1 MSRGKHGTHG
11 MAWLA
16 GTGWKGKRGGRGGKE
31 KGGDGRRNISERAPW
46 GLKDRKGSYESACGG
61 QQLHNDAVLFA
72 EELVDNMR

>member
-46 GLKDRKGSYESACGG
+46 GLKERKESYESACSG
-61 QQLHNDAVLFA
+61 QQLHNNAELFA